1 MSVAVRGAAS
11 HLAPMLDPQTAA
23 DRAQSAI
30 ARARAHGADA
40 ADAILVADTALSV
53 SVRLGQLEDVGRSE
67 GAELGLRVFVGQRS
81 ASVSTSDLSETG
93 LAALAERVVAMA
105 RAAPEDRWAGLA
117 PAERLLHGAPPLLDL
132 DDGGEVPPQ
141 VLREAAL
148 AVEDAA
154 RSVAGVS
161 NSEGGSAGYNRA
173 IVALATSHGFAQGY
187 AVTSHGI
194 SASVLAGEGA
204 AMQRDHAHHSAR
216 HRTMLES
223 PETVGRRA
231 GERAV
236 ARLNP
241 VKIDGGAMPVVFD
254 PRVGG
259 SLIGH
264 VLGAISGPSIA
275 RGTSFLREHLG
286 HAILPEGLSI
296 IDDPHRPH
304 GLRAR
309 PFDGEGLAVSPMA
322 LVERGVLQT
331 WLLDSASAR
340 QLGLEPTGHAS
351 RGLSGPPGVTTGN
364 VHLAG
369 GSGSVAAL
377 IEDVER
383 GVLLTE
389 LIGQGVNGVTGD
401 YSRGAS
407 GFLIEKG
414 EITRPVSGI
423 TIAGN
428 LRPML
433 LSMRAAG
440 DLEHRQGV
448 NVPTIRVDGMTV
460 AGG

>member
-1 MSVAVRGAAS
+1 
-11 HLAPMLDPQTAA
+11 
-23 DRAQSAI
+23 
-30 ARARAHGADA
+30 
-40 ADAILVADTALSV
+40 
-53 SVRLGQLEDVGRSE
+53 
-67 GAELGLRVFVGQRS
+67 
-81 ASVSTSDLSETG
+81 

-132 DDGGEVPPQ
+132 DDGCDVAPQ
-141 VLREAAL
+141 LLREAAL

-154 RSVAGVS
+154 RSVAGVT
-161 NSEGGSAGYNRA
+161 NSEGGSAGYSRA
-173 IVALATSHGFAQGY
+173 VVAFATSHGFAQGY

-204 AMQRDHAHHSAR
+204 GMQRDHAHHSAR
-216 HRTMLES
+216 HRTMLEA
-223 PETVGRRA
+223 PETIGRRA
-231 GERAV
+231 GERVV

-275 RGTSFLREHLG
+275 RGTSFLRESLG
-286 HAILPEGLSI
+286 HAILSEGLSI

-309 PFDGEGLAVSPMA
+309 PFDGEGLPVSPMA

-340 QLGLEPTGHAS
+340 QLGLAPTGHAS
-351 RGLSGPPGVTTGN
+351 RGLGGPPGVTTGN

-369 GSGSVAAL
+369 GSGSVDAL
-377 IEDVER
+377 IGDIER

-407 GFLIEKG
+407 GFLIEGG

-433 LSMRAAG
+433 ASMTAAG

>member
-1 MSVAVRGAAS
+1 
-11 HLAPMLDPQTAA
+11 MLTPETAT

-30 ARARAHGADA
+30 ARARACGADA

-53 SVRLGQLEDVGRSE
+53 SVRLGRLEDVGRSE

-81 ASVSTSDLSETG
+81 ASVSTSDLSEAG

-132 DDGGEVPPQ
+132 DDGGDVPPQ

-148 AVEDAA
+148 AAEDAA
-154 RSVAGVS
+154 RSVAGVR
-161 NSEGGSAGYNRA
+161 NSEGGSAGYSRA
-173 IVALATSHGFAQGY
+173 IVAFATSHGFAQGY

-204 AMQRDHAHHSAR
+204 GMQRDHAHHSAR
-216 HRTMLES
+216 HRTMLEP

-241 VKIDGGAMPVVFD
+241 VGIDGGAMPVVFD
-254 PRVGG
+254 PRVGS

-275 RGTSFLREHLG
+275 RGTSFLRDSLG

-309 PFDGEGLAVSPMA
+309 PFDGEGLPVSPMA

-340 QLGLEPTGHAS
+340 QLGLEPTGHAA
-351 RGLSGPPGVTTGN
+351 RGIGGPPGVTTGN

-369 GSGSVAAL
+369 GAGTREAMIGA
-377 IEDVER
+377 IGR
-383 GVLLTE
+383 GVLVTE

-407 GFLIEKG
+407 GFLIERG
-414 EITRPVSGI
+414 EVTRPVSGI

-433 LSMRAAG
+433 ASITAAG

>member
-1 MSVAVRGAAS
+1 MNVAAGGRAS
-11 HLAPMLDPQTAA
+11 HLAPMLTPETAV

-30 ARARAHGADA
+30 ARARACGADA

-81 ASVSTSDLSETG
+81 ASVSTSDLSEAG

-117 PAERLLHGAPPLLDL
+117 PADRLLHGAPPLLDL
-132 DDGGEVPPQ
+132 DDGGDVAPQ
-141 VLREAAL
+141 LLREAAL

-161 NSEGGSAGYNRA
+161 NSEGGSAGYSRA
-173 IVALATSHGFAQGY
+173 VVAFATSHGFAQGY

-204 AMQRDHAHHSAR
+204 GMQRDHAHHSAR
-216 HRTMLES
+216 HRMMLEA

-236 ARLNP
+236 ARQNP

-254 PRVGG
+254 TRVGG

-275 RGTSFLREHLG
+275 RGTSFLREQLG

-309 PFDGEGLAVSPMA
+309 PFDGEGLPVSPMA

-369 GSGSVAAL
+369 GAGSREAL
-377 IEDVER
+377 IGGIAR
-383 GVLLTE
+383 GVLVTE

-407 GFLIEKG
+407 GFLIEGG
-414 EITRPVSGI
+414 EVTRPVSGI

-433 LSMRAAG
+433 ASMTAAG
-440 DLEHRQGV
+440 DLDHRQGV

>member
-1 MSVAVRGAAS
+1 MLTPETAV
-11 HLAPMLDPQTAA
+11 
-23 DRAQSAI
+23 DRVQSAI
-30 ARARAHGADA
+30 ARARACGADA

-67 GAELGLRVFVGQRS
+67 GVELGLRVFVGQRS
-81 ASVSTSDLSETG
+81 ASVSTSDLSESG
-93 LAALAERVVAMA
+93 LAALAQRVVAMA

-117 PAERLLHGAPPLLDL
+117 PADRLLRGAPPLLDL
-132 DDGGEVPPQ
+132 DAGGDVAPPL
-141 VLREAAL
+141 LREAAL

-161 NSEGGSAGYNRA
+161 NSEGGSAGYSRA
-173 IVALATSHGFAQGY
+173 VVAFATSHGFAQGY

-216 HRTMLES
+216 HRMMLEA
-223 PETVGRRA
+223 PEIVGRRA

-254 PRVGG
+254 TRVGG
-259 SLIGH
+259 SMIGY

-275 RGTSFLREHLG
+275 RGTSFLREQLG

-309 PFDGEGLAVSPMA
+309 PFDGEGLPVSPMA

-351 RGLSGPPGVTTGN
+351 RGLGGPPGVTTGN

-369 GSGSVAAL
+369 GAGSREAL
-377 IEDVER
+377 IGGIAR
-383 GVLLTE
+383 GVLVTE

-407 GFLIEKG
+407 GFLIEGG

-433 LSMRAAG
+433 ASITAAG